1 MVVAA
6 SLELR
11 RANSMLDWP
20 EQIQTSPKRTFLKV
34 MVDGPEMESSYGP
47 PSLMGS
53 SLICH
58 LPFASAVPCLV
69 WSAILRVMAVLGVA
83 VPQMGVAKFRWRTML
98 SEKMAGSFRSSA
110 RRVGVRNRI
119 ERSSVD
125 RRRML

>member
-83 VPQMGVAKFRWRTML
+83 VPPIGVAEVCWRAML
-98 SEKMAGSFRSSA
+98 SEEIGRRFKASA
-110 RRVGVRNRI
+110 PRG
-119 ERSSVD
+119 
-125 RRRML
+125 LG